1 MTSGIFISYRRSD
14 SKSEARSICQR
25 LERTFGKGKVFI
37 DVDSIRPGEDFQS
50 VLKEDLAKCNVM
62 LVVIGPRWLELLRSG
77 PAGSEII
84 EDYVRLEIASA
95 LERKLPIFPVLVD
108 GAPMPDAKNM
118 PDDLKSLAF
127 RQAFSVRHDSFPRDM
142 SGLEQELRRFVPAR
156 AIWKVAVIAGLFA
169 ISLGAI
175 SYFVWWSLLPSAKS
189 YARFGNFACFAEGQ
203 YPESWREDASFVR
216 RTAAVSES
224 CPGTRASRSEPGRDR
239 KPSFTATRARAG
251 PMNAGCNIPVAICG
265 HTANSRCSGCDS
277 LESNTLRGRGVG
289 LRVGYLC
296 TRPLRELSR

>member
-37 DVDSIRPGEDFQS
+37 DVDSIRPGEDFQA

-84 EDYVRLEIASA
+84 DDYVRLEIASA

-142 SGLEQELRRFVPAR
+142 SGLEQELRRLVPAR

-169 ISLGAI
+169 VSLGAI
-175 SYFVWWSLLPSAKS
+175 FYFVWWSLLPSAKS
-189 YARFGNFACFAEGQ
+189 YARFGNFACFGEAQ
-203 YPESWREDASFVR
+203 YPESWREDASFC
-216 RTAAVSES
+216 TSYGCS
-224 CPGTRASRSEPGRDR
+224 FGKLSRDACLTLGAR
-239 KPSFTATRARAG
+239 KGSKTVIHG
-251 PMNAGCNIPVAICG
+251 NAGTSRADECWLQDSCG
-265 HTANSRCSGCDS
+265 D
-277 LESNTLRGRGVG
+277 LRSHGEFTMFRM
-289 LRVGYLC
+289 
-296 TRPLRELSR
+296 

>member
-25 LERTFGKGKVFI
+25 LERTFGKGMVFI

-50 VLKEDLAKCNVM
+50 VLEEDLAKCNVM

-77 PAGSEII
+77 PAGCEII
-84 EDYVRLEIASA
+84 NDYVRLEIASA

-118 PDDLKSLAF
+118 PDDLKSLAL

-156 AIWKVAVIAGLFA
+156 AIWKVAVMPDC
-169 ISLGAI
+169 SR
-175 SYFVWWSLLPSAKS
+175 YRW
-189 YARFGNFACFAEGQ
+189 ARFPTLSGGPCFRRQNRTRDSEISRALLKHSIPRVGARTH
-203 YPESWREDASFVR
+203 PFVR
-216 RTAAVSES
+216 RTDAVSES

-239 KPSFTATRARAG
+239 KP
-251 PMNAGCNIPVAICG
+251 
-265 HTANSRCSGCDS
+265 
-277 LESNTLRGRGVG
+277 
-289 LRVGYLC
+289 
-296 TRPLRELSR
+296 

>member
-50 VLKEDLAKCNVM
+50 VLTEDLAKCNVM

-84 EDYVRLEIASA
+84 DDYVRLEIASA

-142 SGLEQELRRFVPAR
+142 SGLEQELRRLVPAR

-169 ISLGAI
+169 MSLGAI

-189 YARFGNFACFAEGQ
+189 YARFGNFACFAEAQ
-203 YPESWREDASFVR
+203 YPESWREDASFCTSYGCSFGKLSGDACLTLGARKGSKTVIHGN
-216 RTAAVSES
+216 AATSRADECWLQHS
-224 CPGTRASRSEPGRDR
+224 CGDLRSHGE
-239 KPSFTATRARAG
+239 FTMFR
-251 PMNAGCNIPVAICG
+251 M
-265 HTANSRCSGCDS
+265 
-277 LESNTLRGRGVG
+277 
-289 LRVGYLC
+289 
-296 TRPLRELSR
+296 

>member
-77 PAGSEII
+77 RAGSKII
-84 EDYVRLEIASA
+84 DDYVRLEIASA

-189 YARFGNFACFAEGQ
+189 YTRFGNFACFAEGQ
-203 YPESWREDASFVR
+203 YPESWREDASFCTSYGCSFGKLSR
-216 RTAAVSES
+216 DACLTL
-224 CPGTRASRSEPGRDR
+224 GASKGSKTVIHG
-239 KPSFTATRARAG
+239 
-251 PMNAGCNIPVAICG
+251 NAGTSRADECWLQHSCG
-265 HTANSRCSGCDS
+265 D
-277 LESNTLRGRGVG
+277 LRSHGEFTMFRM
-289 LRVGYLC
+289 
-296 TRPLRELSR
+296 

>member
-14 SKSEARSICQR
+14 SKSEARSICQL

-77 PAGSEII
+77 PAGSEIVI
-84 EDYVRLEIASA
+84 DDYVRLEIASA

-156 AIWKVAVIAGLFA
+156 AIWKVAVIAGLLA
-169 ISLGAI
+169 ISLGAM
-175 SYFVWWSLLPSAKS
+175 SYFVWWPLLQSAKS
-189 YARFGNFACFAEGQ
+189 YARFGNFACFAEAQ
-203 YPESWREDASFVR
+203 YPESWREGASFC
-216 RTAAVSES
+216 TSYGCS
-224 CPGTRASRSEPGRDR
+224 FGKLSRDACLTLGAR
-239 KPSFTATRARAG
+239 KGSKTVIHG
-251 PMNAGCNIPVAICG
+251 NAGTSRADECWLQHSCG
-265 HTANSRCSGCDS
+265 D
-277 LESNTLRGRGVG
+277 LRSHGEFTMFRM
-289 LRVGYLC
+289 
-296 TRPLRELSR
+296 

>member
-77 PAGSEII
+77 PAGGEII
-84 EDYVRLEIASA
+84 DDYVRLEIASA
-95 LERKLPIFPVLVD
+95 IERKLPIFPVLVD
-108 GAPMPDAKNM
+108 GASMPDAKNM
-118 PDDLKSLAF
+118 PDDLKLLAF

-156 AIWKVAVIAGLFA
+156 AIWKVAVIAGLCA

-189 YARFGNFACFAEGQ
+189 YARFGNFACFAEAQ
-203 YPESWREDASFVR
+203 YPESWREDASF
-216 RTAAVSES
+216 
-224 CPGTRASRSEPGRDR
+224 CASYGC
-239 KPSFTATRARAG
+239 SFG
-251 PMNAGCNIPVAICG
+251 K
-265 HTANSRCSGCDS
+265 
-277 LESNTLRGRGVG
+277 
-289 LRVGYLC
+289 
-296 TRPLRELSR
+296 LSRDACLTLGARKGSKTVIHGNADTSRADECWLQHSCGDLRSHGEFTMFRM

>member
-142 SGLEQELRRFVPAR
+142 AGLEQELRRFVPAR

-203 YPESWREDASFVR
+203 YPESWREDASFC
-216 RTAAVSES
+216 TSYGCS
-224 CPGTRASRSEPGRDR
+224 FGKLSRDACLTLGAR
-239 KPSFTATRARAG
+239 KGSKTVIHG
-251 PMNAGCNIPVAICG
+251 NAGTSRADECWLQHSCG
-265 HTANSRCSGCDS
+265 D
-277 LESNTLRGRGVG
+277 LRSHGEFTMFRM
-289 LRVGYLC
+289 
-296 TRPLRELSR
+296 

>member
-77 PAGSEII
+77 PAGSKII
-84 EDYVRLEIASA
+84 DDYVRLEIASA

-189 YARFGNFACFAEGQ
+189 YARFGNFACFAEAQ
-203 YPESWREDASFVR
+203 YPESWREDAIFCTSYGCSF
-216 RTAAVSES
+216 
-224 CPGTRASRSEPGRDR
+224 G
-239 KPSFTATRARAG
+239 K
-251 PMNAGCNIPVAICG
+251 
-265 HTANSRCSGCDS
+265 
-277 LESNTLRGRGVG
+277 
-289 LRVGYLC
+289 
-296 TRPLRELSR
+296 LSRDACLTLAARKRSKTVIHGKAGTSRADECWLQHSCGDLRSHGEFTMFRM

>member
-84 EDYVRLEIASA
+84 DDYVRLEIASA

-203 YPESWREDASFVR
+203 YPESWREDASFC
-216 RTAAVSES
+216 TSYGCS
-224 CPGTRASRSEPGRDR
+224 FGKLSRDACLTLGAR
-239 KPSFTATRARAG
+239 KGSKTVIHG
-251 PMNAGCNIPVAICG
+251 NAGTSRADECWLQHSCG
-265 HTANSRCSGCDS
+265 D
-277 LESNTLRGRGVG
+277 LRSHGEFTMFRM
-289 LRVGYLC
+289 
-296 TRPLRELSR
+296 